1 MNKIRIWVGCPANN
15 EDLEC
20 QAVFAHSL
28 YKHHPNRDDI
38 ELTWMMLSRE
48 PTSPWYSERR
58 PDGSFHGWNTT
69 GWATPFS
76 PLRWG
81 IPFACGFE
89 GRAIYND
96 CDQIWMDDVQK
107 LWDQPIPD
115 DKALLMVAD
124 GAACVILMDC
134 KRMQKLLPP
143 FDHLRGTAGLYRQ
156 VRRDI
161 SKHAAP
167 FAGDW
172 NCRDGKGHS
181 TIYDG
186 DVKLLHY
193 TSIPTQ
199 PNHRYARARL
209 GNEGKA
215 HWFPGPDAPHP
226 MPEVT
231 KLFEDEYLE
240 ALDSEEGPNEFR
252 VAHEFGNYGI
262 R

>member
-1 MNKIRIWVGCPANN
+1 MSKIRIFVGTPANN

-48 PTSPWYSERR
+48 PTSPWYSQKT
-58 PDGSFHGWNTT
+58 GNTYKGWNTR

-81 IPFACGFE
+81 IPHACNYVGK
-89 GRAIYND
+89 AIYCD
-96 CDQIWMDDVQK
+96 CDQIFLADVAD
-107 LWDQPIPD
+107 LWNQEIPGGA
-115 DKALLMVAD
+115 ALLMASD
-124 GAACVILMDC
+124 GASCVMLMDC
-134 KRMQKLLPP
+134 QRMRQILPTY
-143 FDHLRGTAGLYRQ
+143 DRLRGEAGLYRH
-156 VRRDI
+156 VRGEIARH
-161 SKHAAP
+161 SRV
-167 FAGDW
+167 FSGDW

-193 TSIPTQ
+193 TMIPTQ
-199 PNHRYARARL
+199 PNHKYARARL
-209 GNEGKA
+209 ASEGKA
-215 HWFPGPDAPHP
+215 HWHPGPDAPHP
-226 MPEVT
+226 MHEVPA
-231 KLFEDEYLE
+231 LFDQVYQE
-240 ALDSEEGPNEFR
+240 AVDAGEGPESFR
-252 VAHEFGNYGI
+252 VSPEFGDYG